1 MENVHFPCTLLTL
14 DLLRT
19 FECTLVALLQWL
31 PVLPALRF
39 SREFGLVF
47 CGFAFFLKNCGF
59 LVFIKNCLFFGLVFC
74 KFCCRL
80 LFQIIWHFCCF
91 NLQRNL
97 AMFLYKFA
105 HFGLVFRIC
114 LPGFIFNLPTGFMF
128 FEFSYQTHVG
138 LFFSVKLPILG
149 LFFNFACLF
158 LHNNLPSLVTSLHLF
173 SDFLIALVQWP
184 LCKQNGRFFRRV
196 AYEGEKVETSFKS
209 QNDVKYAFLHPWHEL
224 HPYYHFRKLA
234 WVRVFYPPPPPETA
248 TNEGE

>member
-149 LFFNFACLF
+149 LFFKFACF
-158 LHNNLPSLVTSLHLF
+158 YNITWHHWN
-173 SDFLIALVQWP
+173 DF
-184 LCKQNGRFFRRV
+184 FFRCHKADANSFILSMWV
-196 AYEGEKVETSFKS
+196 AKHWS
-209 QNDVKYAFLHPWHEL
+209 D
-224 HPYYHFRKLA
+224 
-234 WVRVFYPPPPPETA
+234 
-248 TNEGE
+248 